1 MKKKKEKNPSGNRVL
16 RWLGR
21 LTPRA
26 LWARFALDRW
36 LTPFAAAQRKIHLS
50 SGQVDFLRLFMYEPG
65 QPKGEFPDSADK
77 FHQIR

>member
-1 MKKKKEKNPSGNRVL
+1 MKKKEEKNPSGNRVL

-36 LTPFAAAQRKIHLS
+36 LTPFAA
-50 SGQVDFLRLFMYEPG
+50 
-65 QPKGEFPDSADK
+65 
-77 FHQIR
+77 

>member
-36 LTPFAAAQRKIHLS
+36 LTPFAAALW
-50 SGQVDFLRLFMYEPG
+50 F
-65 QPKGEFPDSADK
+65 
-77 FHQIR
+77 